1 MNCPKC
7 SAQLVRKSYKGV
19 MEVEFCPNCR
29 GMWLDFLEL
38 DRLEDLA
45 FDIDEFKGSLVH
57 RPTETNFLCPHCQCS
72 LQEFQYRLFD
82 LKLEYC
88 MENQHGFWLDA
99 GEDIRVISIMAAR
112 ASQIKR
118 KVSAES
124 EWRQTLKIMHS
135 FLRKL

>member
-7 SAQLVRKSYKGV
+7 GAQLVRKSYKGV

-45 FDIDEFKGSLVH
+45 FDLDEFKGSLVH
-57 RPTETNFLCPHCQCS
+57 RPAKTSYSCPHCQSS

-88 MENQHGFWLDA
+88 RENQHGFWLDA
-99 GEDIRVISIMAAR
+99 GEDKRVMGIMATR
-112 ASQIKR
+112 ASEIQR

-124 EWRQTLKIMHS
+124 EWRQTLKAMHT
-135 FLRKL
+135 FLKKL